1 MISTGGGHDIVIG
14 GTASDTIATES
25 GDDIVIGDSGK
36 ATFNSDLDTLSD
48 ANDIGILRTFESI
61 TPTIG
66 DDDTITTDEGSDI
79 ILGGTANDAI
89 TAYLADEDERD
100 IVLGDNGSVTFEEDG
115 SILQA
120 TTSDADVGGVDT
132 IYTRNGD
139 DIVIGGTAGDLIDA
153 GTDNSNDTHRD
164 IVLGDSGTANFDS
177 EGRIDEIFSIDTDIG
192 DDDVISTGGG
202 NDIVFGGTAQDTIT
216 TESGDDIALGDSGH
230 ATFNSEPGTPIR
242 ILTITPTI
250 GDKDTIYAGADED
263 YVFGGTAE
271 DTIHGGDHQD
281 ILLGDHGLYDISLP
295 IHHIYLSIYIENSF
309 GGGDDEIYGDG
320 GDDFIL
326 GQNGDDRIFGGNG
339 QDDITGGHNVIG
351 GQDGSD
357 IIEGGEDADVILG
370 DNGRIY
376 RDWTG
381 NDADRW
387 VTYPAPF
394 ADVIREVERYDDIEF
409 KLSEDYV
416 DTLTGSD
423 TIHGDGGDDIIHGQ
437 RGDDTIHGGAGDD
450 ELIGQLGNDKIH
462 GDADQDTIL
471 ADNGYITR
479 DYLDEATARINN
491 NGSWHRDVT
500 LQTYASV
507 TQMIKLGEA
516 LSENDLAN
524 MLSADWTIAM
534 GRYNTLDAK
543 VNGENQRWDTRTL
556 LLDSYTT
563 HDDQLW
569 GGAGDDILIGQQGND
584 ALDGDA
590 GKDLVLGDNAHFTT
604 GTASELPLI
613 SNGYQIFSNNPAP
626 HADLDIST
634 VEFYSTDTSG
644 QSYLHQQFELTKDLT
659 YWSESEEGDHTLE
672 VGYTGAYVQPPV
684 QIAAEEL
691 DYNSPF
697 KFSRTFSNIASK
709 EISESTEVADNG
721 VLQDRHITSGPTTG
735 LIPMAVINQQTHFH
749 SEAHAGNDVLAGGGG
764 DDLVIGDF
772 AQSYTMLV
780 SGIDSLE
787 DVNRDTDKEI
797 QLLQHTL
804 SSIAADYLYTS
815 DSGASE
821 VSFGNDNLAGDGDIT
836 DGLLTTTATEQ
847 DGRDILVGDTWQQI
861 FGLQQSLPVTPER
874 FKAAALDGI
883 DYAYDLQTVI
893 SDLEGQ
899 LTAAH
904 HVLLLGLLDAEQP
917 LVAPSQ
923 TLRFAEDIIDAGGGN
938 DHITGDS
945 SINVTG
951 IVSGRQFHNAAI
963 HQPFATPDA
972 LLEIEDYAQQNRSTL
987 ESHQQSNNLLAGL
1000 ELTSNQLAQL
1010 PPSYEADISLG
1021 NDEIAG
1027 NSGDDLAA
1035 GDFTV
1040 QVTPLVTSTTVAT
1053 LATELHEDS
1062 TNRDSI
1068 INCIADTD
1076 SITAKL
1082 ACLHD
1087 SQQPDPQAYEL
1098 LLIRY
1103 IEEFNQDVL
1112 KHLEDNRHEFD
1123 YTILESQYTHAYWGD
1138 RFADQATTEFNA
1150 GNDTLNGNQGD
1161 DFLLGDAIS
1170 YFTEQLIDETTRQ
1183 SLTFS
1188 TQSDALHSDIYGQRL
1203 EQKLDIKSI
1212 DRNRFEIRKRY
1223 NPTSAVST
1231 LSDDTIDGQ
1240 EGNDTLFGQ
1249 GGTDTL
1255 TGNTGSDVLYGGD
1268 HNDTLNSDADDTEV
1282 RITSDDRPKLVLL
1295 AKLKTM
1301 ATTAKTSWQSEF
1313 EFDLVHKATEIPA
1326 ESVLLLD
1333 RLAGNYLASD
1343 EQTNWGSTPVSSNK
1357 NSATDVNSS
1366 NHTSPID
1373 ALIIINHMNDLANH
1387 DLPLILGGLT
1397 DKIEGNFY
1405 LDVNADQ
1412 QVTPLD
1418 ALIVINVLNDSTN
1431 TND

>member
-1 MISTGGGHDIVIG
+1 M
-14 GTASDTIATES
+14 
-25 GDDIVIGDSGK
+25 
-36 ATFNSDLDTLSD
+36 
-48 ANDIGILRTFESI
+48 
-61 TPTIG
+61 
-66 DDDTITTDEGSDI
+66 
-79 ILGGTANDAI
+79 
-89 TAYLADEDERD
+89 
-100 IVLGDNGSVTFEEDG
+100 
-115 SILQA
+115 
-120 TTSDADVGGVDT
+120 
-132 IYTRNGD
+132 
-139 DIVIGGTAGDLIDA
+139 
-153 GTDNSNDTHRD
+153 
-164 IVLGDSGTANFDS
+164 
-177 EGRIDEIFSIDTDIG
+177 
-192 DDDVISTGGG
+192 
-202 NDIVFGGTAQDTIT
+202 
-216 TESGDDIALGDSGH
+216 
-230 ATFNSEPGTPIR
+230 
-242 ILTITPTI
+242 
-250 GDKDTIYAGADED
+250 
-263 YVFGGTAE
+263 
-271 DTIHGGDHQD
+271 
-281 ILLGDHGLYDISLP
+281 
-295 IHHIYLSIYIENSF
+295 
-309 GGGDDEIYGDG
+309 
-320 GDDFIL
+320 
-326 GQNGDDRIFGGNG
+326 
-339 QDDITGGHNVIG
+339 
-351 GQDGSD
+351 
-357 IIEGGEDADVILG
+357 
-370 DNGRIY
+370 
-376 RDWTG
+376 
-381 NDADRW
+381 
-387 VTYPAPF
+387 
-394 ADVIREVERYDDIEF
+394 IREVERYDDIEF

-524 MLSADWTIAM
+524 MLSADWTIAL

-543 VNGENQRWDTRTL
+543 VNGDNQRWDTRTL
-556 LLDSYTT
+556 LLDSYTP

-634 VEFYSTDTSG
+634 AESYSTDTSG
-644 QSYLHQQFELTKDLT
+644 QSYLHQQYDLTKDLT
-659 YWSESEEGDHTLE
+659 HWSESEQGDHTLE

-709 EISESTEVADNG
+709 EISESTEVAGNG

-772 AQSYTMLV
+772 AQSYSTLI

-787 DVNRDTDKEI
+787 DVNRDTDTEI

-815 DSGASE
+815 DSVASE
-821 VSFGNDNLAGDGDIT
+821 VSFGNDRLAGDGDIA

-847 DGRDILVGDTWQQI
+847 DGRDILVGDTWQQV

-893 SDLEGQ
+893 SDMEGQ

-904 HVLLLGLLDAEQP
+904 HALLLGLLDAEQP

-923 TLRFAEDIIDAGGGN
+923 TLRFAEDTIDAGGGN

-945 SINVTG
+945 SINITG
-951 IVSGRQFHNAAI
+951 TVSGRQFHNAAI
-963 HQPFATPDA
+963 HQAFATPDA
-972 LLEIEDYAQQNRSTL
+972 LLEIEDYAHQKRAAL
-987 ESHQQSNNLLAGL
+987 ESHQQSNNLLAGH

-1021 NDEIAG
+1021 NDEIDG

-1040 QVTPLVTSTTVAT
+1040 HVTPLVTSTTVDT
-1053 LATELHEDS
+1053 LATELLEDNI
-1062 TNRDSI
+1062 NRDSI
-1068 INCIADTD
+1068 TNCIASID

-1082 ACLHD
+1082 ACLHN
-1087 SQQPDPQAYEL
+1087 SQLPDPQAYEL

-1103 IEEFNQDVL
+1103 IEEFNQDVH

-1138 RFADQATTEFNA
+1138 RFTEQGTTEFNA

-1161 DFLLGDAIS
+1161 DFLLGDVSS

-1188 TQSDALHSDIYGQRL
+1188 TQSDPLHSNIYGQRL

-1231 LSDDTIDGQ
+1231 LSDDTIVGQ

-1255 TGNTGSDVLYGGD
+1255 TGNTGADVLYGGD

-1301 ATTAKTSWQSEF
+1301 ATAAKTSWQSEF
-1313 EFDLVHKATEIPA
+1313 EFDLVQKATEIPA

-1333 RLAGNYLASD
+1333 RLSGNYLASD
-1343 EQTNWGSTPVSSNK
+1343 EQTNWGSTPVSSNES
-1357 NSATDVNSS
+1357 SATDVNSS

-1373 ALIIINHMNDLANH
+1373 ALIIINHMNALADN

-1397 DKIEGNFY
+1397 DKIEGNFH

-1412 QVTPLD
+1412 KITPLD

-1431 TND
+1431 TNN